1 MILQVVR
8 GTARTC
14 NSNILLD
21 NVVARCY
28 LNSNVNPSYPLDQ
41 IKGFMKDGSWFLT
54 VPAEDGAME
63 LGFDQDDVYD
73 CIVNYLSETHFYK
86 TMESEKKPGL
96 MQDVYH
102 ITYRNHRLYVKL
114 QVNVGAVVIS
124 FKAQ

>member
-1 MILQVVR
+1 M
-8 GTARTC
+8 
-14 NSNILLD
+14 
-21 NVVARCY
+21 VARCY
-28 LNSNVNPSYPLDQ
+28 LNSKVNPSYPLDQ

-86 TMESEKKPGL
+86 TMESEKRPGL

-102 ITYRNHRLYVKL
+102 ITYRSHRLYVKL
-114 QVNVGAVVIS
+114 QINVGAVVIS
-124 FKAQ
+124 FKSQ